1 MHLKCGQGLL
11 SHIGHAYKF
20 EIHISEES
28 NDKARCH
35 AIVGDK
41 IANVDSIRLTENFV
55 YLHLTR
61 TKC

>member
-1 MHLKCGQGLL
+1 MHLKCGQGIL
-11 SHIGHAYKF
+11 SHIYHAYEF

-28 NDKARCH
+28 NDKATML
-35 AIVGDK
+35 GDK
-41 IANVDSIRLTENFV
+41 IANVDSICLPKNLA